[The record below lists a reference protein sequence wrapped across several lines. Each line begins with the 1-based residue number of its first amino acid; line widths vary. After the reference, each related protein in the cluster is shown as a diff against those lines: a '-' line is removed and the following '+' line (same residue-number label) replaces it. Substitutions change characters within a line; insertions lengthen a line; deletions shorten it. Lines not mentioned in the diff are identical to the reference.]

1 MDIHPLTN
9 HDIARARAIERVQR
23 APRDARRSA
32 EADEKPSVEP
42 RLRFF
47 RRIRRRRA
55 TAATQPRAI

>member
-1 MDIHPLTN
+1 MDIHPFTN
-9 HDIARARAIERVQR
+9 HDIARGRAADRVQR
-23 APRDARRSA
+23 AREARRRV
-32 EADEKPSVEP
+32 ETDQKPSVEP